1 MTGSG
6 QRFPQGYTL
15 RGCFV
20 HTQGKAGDAGDDRR
34 LAVAV
39 MVTAAQMGVTPDDTG
54 YFSILIN
61 NGRIIDKNLKRMGRD
76 ERWLQKQL
84 QQHGAQSVRDVYL
97 LMLNDA
103 GQIYFS
109 AKEPI

>member
-15 RGCFV
+15 RGCFVV

-39 MVTAAQMGVTPDDTG
+39 
-54 YFSILIN
+54 
-61 NGRIIDKNLKRMGRD
+61 NGFGRF
-76 ERWLQKQL
+76 L
-84 QQHGAQSVRDVYL
+84 
-97 LMLNDA
+97 
-103 GQIYFS
+103 
-109 AKEPI
+109 

>member
-20 HTQGKAGDAGDDRR
+20 HTQGKAGDAGDAGDDRR

-39 MVTAAQMGVTPDDTG
+39 
-54 YFSILIN
+54 
-61 NGRIIDKNLKRMGRD
+61 NGFGRF
-76 ERWLQKQL
+76 L
-84 QQHGAQSVRDVYL
+84 
-97 LMLNDA
+97 
-103 GQIYFS
+103 
-109 AKEPI
+109 